1 MGRLFVVCGLWCCTV
16 WCVHVCEC
24 VVCVFCAVYVRGVM
38 IISDYFCI
46 ISDVLIKGG
55 HSCSILLTYLK
66 AGPNCFY
73 VCLFVCLFVC
83 L

>member
-46 ISDVLIKGG
+46 ISDFLIFRWSFLFDLMNLSK
-55 HSCSILLTYLK
+55 SWSQLFL
-66 AGPNCFY
+66 
-73 VCLFVCLFVC
+73 CLFVCLFVAD